1 MDTLQ
6 RMPFKARKSVFARL
20 EQIVD
25 IAALTKEEREKYDES
40 IKVYR
45 DQLAIMEFEKQKGFQ
60 QGKKVGFADG
70 MEQGMEKGMKKGMEK
85 GMEKGERKKQ
95 EDIARR
101 MKMKGY
107 PIKEIAGLTGLSAEE
122 VVDL

>member
-70 MEQGMEKGMKKGMEK
+70 MEKGMEK
-85 GMEKGERKKQ
+85 GIEKGERKKQ
-95 EDIARR
+95 EDIARM

-107 PIKEIAGLTGLSAEE
+107 PIKEIAGLTGLSEEE
-122 VVDL
+122 VVEL